1 MHPDP
6 SAQALIA
13 LKAETQQMLSS
24 AGPLAAAIEG
34 FQEREGQ
41 LEMAQAIVQAIVSQ
55 ENLLVEAGTG
65 IGKTFA
71 YLVPALL
78 SQTKVIV
85 STGTRHL
92 QDQLVTKDLP
102 ILLDALPIKPRS
114 MMLKGRSNYLCL
126 QRLEATQRSA
136 SVVAR
141 RHAAELEAI
150 RFWST
155 TTRTGDIAELSDFS
169 ERFPLWSQVTSTV
182 DNCLGQDCP
191 FYDDCFVMSERR
203 RAQKADLVV
212 VNHHLMFADLALKVE
227 GFGEV
232 LPAADLYIMDEAHQ
246 IPETASR
253 FFGRGVSS
261 KQLLDLARDCLV
273 EAGGVSAGAAL
284 VSSQTDT
291 LEQLVRRLRLRLEG
305 LPQRGNWRPVIAKL
319 EAVWDEVEAGLD
331 ALITP
336 LAELADRSPGLAACE
351 RRARQLRDAMRELAQ
366 PEAVQVVQW
375 YEVRGRG
382 FAIHATPL
390 DISEPFRDFRAT
402 TPASWIFTSATL
414 AVGDRFDL
422 FASQVGLEDPPTL
435 LLSSPFD
442 YGSNALM
449 YLPGNLPMPSA
460 PSYTKAVIEAILP
473 VLTASAGRAFI
484 LFTSH
489 RALKIAAQLLER
501 QLDLPLFIQ
510 GEAPKAEL
518 LAAFRESGNGVLL
531 GAASFWEGVDV
542 RGTALSCVIMDK
554 LPFAA
559 PDDPMTQARIEL
571 LQSQGRNAFME
582 FQLPYALL
590 AAKQGAGRLI
600 RDPEDCGVLVLC
612 DPRISS
618 KPYGLSFL
626 KALPPMPRTV
636 RLEEIETF
644 LAERTLA

>member
-1 MHPDP
+1 
-6 SAQALIA
+6 
-13 LKAETQQMLSS
+13 MLSS
-24 AGPLAAAIEG
+24 EGPLASAIPG
-34 FQEREGQ
+34 FQERDGQ
-41 LEMAQAIVQAIVSQ
+41 LAMAEAIANAIASE
-55 ENLLVEAGTG
+55 ENLVVEAGTG

-78 SQTKVIV
+78 SETKVIV

-102 ILLDALPIKPRS
+102 ILLDALPQKPRS
-114 MMLKGRSNYLCL
+114 MMLKGRSNYVCL

-136 SVVAR
+136 SPVPRQHVQ
-141 RHAAELEAI
+141 ELETI
-150 RFWST
+150 RTWTNST
-155 TTRTGDIAELSDFS
+155 KTGDIAELVDFS

-203 RAQKADLVV
+203 RAQQADLVV

-261 KQLLDLARDCLV
+261 KQLLDLARDSLV
-273 EAGGVSAGAAL
+273 EAGGVSAGAAI
-284 VSSQTDT
+284 VSNQTDT
-291 LEQLVRRLRLRLEG
+291 LTHTVKRFRLKLEG
-305 LPQRGNWRPVIAKL
+305 LPPRGNWRPALAKL
-319 EAVWDEVEAGLD
+319 GQAWDELEA
-331 ALITP
+331 ALEALLEP

-351 RRARQLRDAMRELAQ
+351 RRACQLRDSMQELAR
-366 PEAVQVVQW
+366 PEAVEVVQW

-382 FAIHATPL
+382 FAVHATPL
-390 DISEPFRDFRAT
+390 DISQPFREFRAAS
-402 TPASWIFTSATL
+402 PASWVFTSATL
-414 AVGDRFDL
+414 AVGERFDL
-422 FASQVGLEDPPTL
+422 FASQLGLDDPQTL

-442 YGSNALM
+442 YGANALM

-460 PSYTKAVIEAILP
+460 PDYTRAVIDAIIP
-473 VLTASAGRAFI
+473 VLQASEGRAFI

-489 RALKIAAQLLER
+489 RALRIAAQLLEQ
-501 QLDLPLFIQ
+501 QLDLPLFVQ

-518 LAAFRESGNGVLL
+518 LVAFRESGNGVLL

-571 LQSQGRNAFME
+571 LQSQGRNPFME

-600 RDPEDCGVLVLC
+600 RDPEDTGVLVLC

-626 KALPPMPRTV
+626 KALPPMPRTTRV
-636 RLEEIETF
+636 TDIESF
-644 LAERTLA
+644 FAERSPE